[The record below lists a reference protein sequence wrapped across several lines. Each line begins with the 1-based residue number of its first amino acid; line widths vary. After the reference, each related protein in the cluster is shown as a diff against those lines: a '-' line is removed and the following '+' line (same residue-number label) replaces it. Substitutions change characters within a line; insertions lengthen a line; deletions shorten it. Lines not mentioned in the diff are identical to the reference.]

1 MDCFVPRNDGAMD
14 CFVPRNDGLF
24 PVIASEARQSMPVH
38 HTHMDCFVP
47 RNDGK
52 KVPRNDGA
60 MDCFVPRND
69 GEKVPRNDGG
79 TVPRNDQMSVIASEA
94 RQSMPVHHTH
104 MDCFVPRNDGE
115 KVPRHDV
122 AIQRV
127 GRYWVFVVCCIA
139 WTSKFKPRE
148 RKMDETRL
156 KDWSRRAWVAA
167 SAAAVVPL
175 AVEHYSW
182 LSVRAYSQPRYL

>member
-1 MDCFVPRNDGAMD
+1 MDCFVPRND
-14 CFVPRNDGLF
+14 V
-24 PVIASEARQSMPVH
+24 
-38 HTHMDCFVP
+38 
-47 RNDGK
+47 
-52 KVPRNDGA
+52 
-60 MDCFVPRND
+60 
-69 GEKVPRNDGG
+69 EK
-79 TVPRNDQMSVIASEA
+79 
-94 RQSMPVHHTH
+94 
-104 MDCFVPRNDGE
+104 DCFVPRNDGE

-182 LSVRAYSQPRYL
+182 LSERAYWQTRYL